1 MCTHIIFDL
10 DGTLVYSHRGI
21 LNSIKYALNCMGLS
35 VPADETLMKFI
46 GPPLEYSYINFCNLN
61 EKQCQKAVKLFRERY
76 AQKGICECELIPRT
90 FEMLGNLKVR
100 GYSLHIATS
109 KPREYTLEI
118 LRSLNIRQ
126 FFSCVGAAPLTEK
139 TRDKTSIINSVKKS
153 ANIKTQDTV
162 IMIGDRKED
171 VIGARNTGIE
181 FIGVKYGYSENNEF
195 EELGVE
201 NVFASVIELE
211 QHLIAI

>member
-61 EKQCQKAVKLFRERY
+61 EKQCEKAVKLFRERY
-76 AQKGICECELIPRT
+76 SQKGIFECELIPRT
-90 FEMLGNLKVR
+90 FEMLENLKAS

-118 LRSLNIRQ
+118 LRTLSVRQ
-126 FFSCVGAAPLTEK
+126 FFSCVGAAPLAEK

-153 ANIKTQDTV
+153 ANIKTQDIV

-181 FIGVKYGYSENNEF
+181 FIGVEYGYSEANEF
-195 EELGVE
+195 EEHGVKS
-201 NVFASVIELE
+201 VFTSVYELE
-211 QHLIAI
+211 KYLMKV